1 MLDIQMRQKNEN
13 EDLKSE
19 KSSVRSKG
27 QPVLFIDV
35 NLGKDKGMHRL
46 IIREN
51 DDPKRMAGKFAQE
64 H

>member
-1 MLDIQMRQKNEN
+1 MRQKNEN

-51 DDPKRMAGKFAQE
+51 DDPKRMAGKFA
-64 H
+64 